1 MLGHNGAGKSTTI
14 KMLTGMIKPSSGNA
28 YVLGKSVIDDRKDTT
43 KLIGFCPQHSILYD
57 CLTAKEHMT
66 FYGHLKETN
75 KSVRYQTSI
84 SFPLRFFQNCSNI
97 GFDYMNFFLFF

>member
-1 MLGHNGAGKSTTI
+1 LLGHNGAGKSTTI

-28 YVLGKSVIDDRKDTT
+28 YVLGKSVIDDRKYTT

-75 KSVRYQTSI
+75 KSVGYNI
-84 SFPLRFFQNCSNI
+84 FFKTI
-97 GFDYMNFFLFF
+97 RKMF

>member
-14 KMLTGMIKPSSGNA
+14 KMLTGMIKPASGNA
-28 YVLGKSVIDDRKDTT
+28 YVLGKSVIADRKYTT

-66 FYGHLKETN
+66 FYGHLKETD
-75 KSVRYQTSI
+75 KSVGYHISI
-84 SFPLRFFQNCSNI
+84 LFLLQGTIHLRSSRC
-97 GFDYMNFFLFF
+97 